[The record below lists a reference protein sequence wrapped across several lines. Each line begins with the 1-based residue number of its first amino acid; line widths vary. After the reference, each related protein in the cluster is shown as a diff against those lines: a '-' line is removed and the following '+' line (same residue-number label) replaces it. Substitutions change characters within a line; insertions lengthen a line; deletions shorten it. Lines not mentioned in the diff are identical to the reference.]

1 MRVLVVEDNAL
12 LRHHLK
18 VQIQDAGHQVDDA
31 EDAKEA
37 DYYLNEHLPDIAIVD
52 LGLPDEDGLSLIRR
66 WRSNDVSLPI
76 LVLTARESWQDK
88 VEVLSAGADDY
99 VTKPFHIEEV
109 MARMQAL
116 MRRNSG
122 LASQVISL
130 PPFQVDLSRREL
142 SINDEVIKLTAFEY
156 TIMETLIR
164 NNGKVVSKDSLMLQL
179 YPDAE
184 LRESHTIDVLM
195 GRLRKK
201 FRHNIRKKSLPPF
214 AAGATCSNCADE
226 KITASFFP
234 LSLRVRFLLATAA
247 VVLVLSLAYG
257 MVALIG
263 YSVSFDKTTF
273 RLLRGESNLFYTLAK
288 WENNKL
294 HVELPE
300 NIDKQSPT
308 MTLIYDENGQLLW
321 AQRDVPWLMKMIQPD
336 WLKSNGFHEIEA
348 DVNDT
353 SLLLS
358 GDHSIQQQLQEVRE
372 DDDDA
377 EMTHS
382 VAVNVYPA
390 TSRMPKLTIVV
401 VDTIP
406 VELKSS
412 YMVWSWFIYVLSAN
426 LLLVI
431 PLLWVA
437 ALVEFTPHRS
447 PGKRSPRTGR
457 T

>member
-52 LGLPDEDGLSLIRR
+52 LGLPDEDG
-66 WRSNDVSLPI
+66 VSLPI

-201 FRHNIRKKSLPPF
+201 I
-214 AAGATCSNCADE
+214 
-226 KITASFFP
+226 
-234 LSLRVRFLLATAA
+234 
-247 VVLVLSLAYG
+247 
-257 MVALIG
+257 
-263 YSVSFDKTTF
+263 
-273 RLLRGESNLFYTLAK
+273 
-288 WENNKL
+288 
-294 HVELPE
+294 
-300 NIDKQSPT
+300 Q
-308 MTLIYDENGQLLW
+308 
-321 AQRDVPWLMKMIQPD
+321 AQYP
-336 WLKSNGFHEIEA
+336 
-348 DVNDT
+348 
-353 SLLLS
+353 
-358 GDHSIQQQLQEVRE
+358 QEVITTVRGQG
-372 DDDDA
+372 
-377 EMTHS
+377 
-382 VAVNVYPA
+382 Y
-390 TSRMPKLTIVV
+390 LF
-401 VDTIP
+401 
-406 VELKSS
+406 EL
-412 YMVWSWFIYVLSAN
+412 
-426 LLLVI
+426 
-431 PLLWVA
+431 
-437 ALVEFTPHRS
+437 R
-447 PGKRSPRTGR
+447 
-457 T
+457 

>member
-201 FRHNIRKKSLPPF
+201 IQAQYPQEVITPF
-214 AAGATCSNCADE
+214 AARAICSNCADE

-234 LSLRVRFLLATAA
+234 ALAAGTF
-247 VVLVLSLAYG
+247 
-257 MVALIG
+257 
-263 YSVSFDKTTF
+263 SVSNGSSSIGAFACLRNGCAD
-273 RLLRGESNLFYTLAK
+273 RL
-288 WENNKL
+288 
-294 HVELPE
+294 
-300 NIDKQSPT
+300 
-308 MTLIYDENGQLLW
+308 
-321 AQRDVPWLMKMIQPD
+321 
-336 WLKSNGFHEIEA
+336 
-348 DVNDT
+348 
-353 SLLLS
+353 
-358 GDHSIQQQLQEVRE
+358 
-372 DDDDA
+372 
-377 EMTHS
+377 
-382 VAVNVYPA
+382 
-390 TSRMPKLTIVV
+390 
-401 VDTIP
+401 
-406 VELKSS
+406 
-412 YMVWSWFIYVLSAN
+412 
-426 LLLVI
+426 
-431 PLLWVA
+431 
-437 ALVEFTPHRS
+437 
-447 PGKRSPRTGR
+447 
-457 T
+457 